1 MLFRSNGH
9 DFYQISFQQEGAT
22 WLYDATTQ
30 AWSVLQSGTA
40 TRHYGQFGT
49 QLSNEIIVT
58 DYRNGNMY
66 ILDAETFTDN
76 GDEIARELITPHF
89 FAGDSFNKLHVYR
102 LRLDMQQGV
111 GTRTGQGEN
120 PQIMLQ
126 VSRDGGYTYG
136 NEMWT
141 SFGAEGEFLRRAEWR
156 RLGVSRNYVFKF
168 RITDPVKVIF
178 IGAAALATMADK

>member
-1 MLFRSNGH
+1 MCSSDL
-9 DFYQISFQQEGAT
+9 
-22 WLYDATTQ
+22 
-30 AWSVLQSGTA
+30 
-40 TRHYGQFGT
+40 
-49 QLSNEIIVT
+49 
-58 DYRNGNMY
+58 
-66 ILDAETFTDN
+66 
-76 GDEIARELITPHF
+76 
-89 FAGDSFNKLHVYR
+89 
-102 LRLDMQQGV
+102 V